1 MIKLDDITD
10 KEKIQDLE
18 IAADQGKIDGKI
30 IFDIYKQISFSI
42 NTLINA
48 ENVYQTYESTE
59 ARSLIY
65 QKYLLSEDVNTKL
78 KYLFLL
84 EELFQKAKLQNIFSK
99 VLSDEII
106 KIGLEN
112 IPDNYQ
118 EVAQKYILSEKE
130 KNQGKVKF
138 NDKILHQS
146 RIIKFYIEKEEGRKY
161 KEILI
166 KF

>member
-1 MIKLDDITD
+1 M
-10 KEKIQDLE
+10 
-18 IAADQGKIDGKI
+18 
-30 IFDIYKQISFSI
+30 
-42 NTLINA
+42 
-48 ENVYQTYESTE
+48 
-59 ARSLIY
+59 
-65 QKYLLSEDVNTKL
+65 

-118 EVAQKYILSEKE
+118 EVAQKSILSEKE
-130 KNQGKVKF
+130 KNQGKMKF

-146 RIIKFYIEKEEGRKY
+146 RIIKFYIEKEEVKKIQRDIDKIF
-161 KEILI
+161 K
-166 KF
+166 K